1 MKEPSGRTS
10 MSRTSESEEQWQI
23 STMHVA
29 TTIASIASGYF
40 DRSNRV
46 AKWKFQS
53 PRIANSPWAL
63 TTIKY
68 NYQMHQLTTV
78 VRSLIGSSLTLH
90 FVAKCA
96 YIQKAVAESW
106 RVPTEFTRGSA
117 QNVGMVFCSIC
128 DGLGEPWE
136 VLYPK

>member
-1 MKEPSGRTS
+1 
-10 MSRTSESEEQWQI
+10 
-23 STMHVA
+23 MHVA

-68 NYQMHQLTTV
+68 NYQMHQIAKHPEGL
-78 VRSLIGSSLTLH
+78 LDKIGE
-90 FVAKCA
+90 K
-96 YIQKAVAESW
+96 
-106 RVPTEFTRGSA
+106 
-117 QNVGMVFCSIC
+117 
-128 DGLGEPWE
+128 
-136 VLYPK
+136 